1 MLGEM
6 IAFIRKDKNL
16 TKAGIARGTNINTG
30 HLTHIEKGER
40 NPSHKVLKTMCKT
53 MGIPYRPLMYT
64 YDKELTEE
72 HLSYK
77 VVSHISYDKIPTFDA
92 LGSLIDCPASYPG
105 ASIAVKINDTS
116 MEPKLKK
123 DSYAYIEFNTPL
135 DNRDIGLFSYQGQLL
150 IRRFIIRKDGVV
162 LRAEDKEIKDI
173 CLDPKENFYIVGKV
187 LGTNLDLE
195 EK

>member
-77 VVSHISYDKIPTFDA
+77 VVSHIPYDKIPTFDA

>member
-6 IAFIRKDKNL
+6 IAYIRKERKL

-40 NPSHKVLKTMCKT
+40 NPSHKVLRTMCKT
-53 MGIPYRPLMYT
+53 MGIPYRPLAYT

-72 HLSYK
+72 HHSYK
-77 VVSHISYDKIPTFDA
+77 IESHIPYDKIPTFDL
-92 LGSLIDCPASYPG
+92 LGGLIDCPPTIPG
-105 ASIAVKINDTS
+105 ASIAVKITDIA

-123 DSYAYIEFNTPL
+123 DSYAYVEFNTPL
-135 DNRDIGLFSYQGQLL
+135 DNRDIGLFAYQGKLL

-162 LRAEDKEIKDI
+162 LRAEDKSIEDI
-173 CLDPKENFYIVGKV
+173 CIDFKGDFYIVGKIV
-187 LGTNLDLE
+187 GSTEN